1 MNQNVKGL
9 ITNIDSSRL
18 QKKKPNN
25 NKLQST
31 TKEMIAFKH
40 RHVHLSEL

>member
-18 QKKKPNN
+18 QKKTNN
-25 NKLQST
+25 KKLQST

>member
-1 MNQNVKGL
+1 MNQNVKVL

-18 QKKKPNN
+18 QKKPNN